1 VYLII
6 ELNPKLDIKIL
17 REKREKRK
25 LYPAVNRVAI
35 FLARL
40 LAFSALSSE
49 RFLRTN
55 PSPLQAEHTPEPPQS
70 SQSLSSI

>member
-1 VYLII
+1 
-6 ELNPKLDIKIL
+6 LNAKLKTLKNLD
-17 REKREKRK
+17 EKRDKK
-25 LYPAVNRVAI
+25 MYPAVNRVAI